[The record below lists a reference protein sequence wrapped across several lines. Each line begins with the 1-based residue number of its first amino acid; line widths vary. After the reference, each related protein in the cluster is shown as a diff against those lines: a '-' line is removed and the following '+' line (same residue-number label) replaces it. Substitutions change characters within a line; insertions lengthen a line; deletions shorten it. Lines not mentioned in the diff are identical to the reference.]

1 MKNLSF
7 FLTIFFITCLATGG
21 IFVKLSELGPVTTGF
36 YRVLFSIPMLYP
48 LLRMEN
54 NFSLSIKD
62 KVVIFIAGMFLAGD
76 LILWN
81 LSFHYTTVANAN
93 LLANLVPFTIIPS
106 AYFFYKEKVSRNFIF
121 SLIITLIGLIVLIKG
136 KVNPTQSNLYGDFLA
151 FTTSIFY
158 AAFLLIVYKVRRRA
172 SAIQIMYY
180 SGYGAIVILL
190 ISSIGIE
197 GVAYPT
203 SFQALWPLLGLA
215 VFSQILGQG
224 GLSYVLGR
232 ISVNLAAVLVLTQP
246 VISAILS
253 YFIFHETLSMQE
265 MLGIFI
271 VLTGIFLVKKDN

>member
-1 MKNLSF
+1 MKNLLF
-7 FLTIFFITCLATGG
+7 FLTLFFITCLATGG

-48 LLRMEN
+48 LLRMEK

-81 LSFHYTTVANAN
+81 ISFHYTTVANAN

-106 AYFFYKEKVSRNFIF
+106 AYFFYKEKVSRNFLF
-121 SLIITLIGLIVLIKG
+121 SLIVTLIGLIILING
-136 KVNPTQSNLYGDFLA
+136 KVNPSQSNLYGDMLA
-151 FTTSIFY
+151 FATSIFY
-158 AAFLLIVYKVRRRA
+158 AAFLLIVYKVRRQA

-180 SGYGAIVILL
+180 SGYGAMVILL
-190 ISSIGIE
+190 ISSIVME
-197 GVAYPT
+197 GVTYPT
-203 SFQALWPLLGLA
+203 NFQTLWPLLGLA

-224 GLSYVLGR
+224 GLSYVLGK

-253 YFIFHETLSMQE
+253 YFIFHETLSIQE
-265 MLGIFI
+265 MLGLFI
-271 VLTGIFLVKKDN
+271 VLMGIFLVKKEH